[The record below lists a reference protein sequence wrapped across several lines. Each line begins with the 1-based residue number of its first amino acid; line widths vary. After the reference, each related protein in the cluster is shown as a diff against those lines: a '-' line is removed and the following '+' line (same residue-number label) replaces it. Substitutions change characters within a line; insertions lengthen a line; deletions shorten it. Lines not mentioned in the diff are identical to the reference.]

1 MLRAYLYLSVFI
13 PVTALFAVSASI
25 FTLFDSSGGAYAFH
39 ARLWARF
46 GLALNNT
53 PAELRGA
60 EHLPDGPFIL
70 MSNHQSNFDILSL
83 IALIP
88 RRVYWIAKKE
98 LFDIPIFGPSM
109 RRGGYIPLDRSD
121 GRKALKSMEN
131 AAAIIRQGSSV
142 VMFPEG
148 TRSRDGQLLPFKRGG
163 FMLAEHG
170 GGAVNGIDDARR
182 GARMHRRTVCDAK
195 TCDCEGGEES
205 APPRTRTQPLV
216 RRPDCLRHSGLPQG
230 CGTTS
235 ATPSTNRRT
244 LPPRGI
250 APKESR
256 P

>member
-1 MLRAYLYLSVFI
+1 MRAYLYLLVFI
-13 PVTALFAVSASI
+13 PITALFALSASI
-25 FTLFDSSGGAYAFH
+25 FTLFDSSGRSYAFH

-53 PAELRGA
+53 PVELRGA

-70 MSNHQSNFDILSL
+70 MSNHQSNFDILAL
-83 IALIP
+83 IATIP
-88 RRVYWIAKKE
+88 RRIYWIAKKE

-163 FMLAEHG
+163 FMLAVQGRCAGHPG
-170 GGAVNGIDDARR
+170 HDQRQRPGQSR
-182 GARMHRRTVCDAK
+182 GADQAVQREDNPYPPPADRHPGRDEKERGRGMADGKGA
-195 TCDCEGGEES
+195 GG
-205 APPRTRTQPLV
+205 
-216 RRPDCLRHSGLPQG
+216 DCLRPGGLTCMQD
-230 CGTTS
+230 
-235 ATPSTNRRT
+235 
-244 LPPRGI
+244 
-250 APKESR
+250 
-256 P
+256 